1 MSFHRLSLIIGR
13 EYLSTVG
20 KRSFLLLTVLMPVL
34 VIALC
39 ALPALL
45 AEIKSDDVKNVAV
58 LDATGRYSRALQD
71 TDEYHFYTLSDGGA
85 RSARAYY
92 ESESGRDVYAI
103 VSIPATVDTLST
115 LSVYSPKSVPQGL
128 SQTLSDQLEPLLR
141 EARIEAYG
149 IDSLKEIMAACD
161 VRLEVEN
168 IKWDE
173 SGEEQRSEAFAAQML
188 GLLLSLLTYMFV
200 LCYGAM
206 IMNGVIEE
214 KTNRIVEVIVSSCR
228 PMELMLGK
236 IVGVALVGL
245 TQIAIWGVLV
255 GGGLSLLGLNAAAT
269 ASPEVAMMQSVGAEA
284 AAGAVTPD
292 SALAEVMAVVA
303 GINWAQMLGCFLL
316 YFVGGYLLYAALFAA
331 FGSAVDQPSD
341 ASQFTMPI
349 VMILI
354 FALYAGM
361 YSINNPD
368 GPLAWWCSMIP
379 FTSPIVMM
387 IRLPYDVPAWEVAL
401 SLLLLFATA
410 FATVYLSGRIYRTG
424 ILMYGKKIAL
434 KELLRWLR

>member
-71 TDEYHFYTLSDGGA
+71 TDEYHFYTLTDGDA
-85 RSARAYY
+85 PSARAYY
-92 ESESGRDVYAI
+92 EAESGRDVYAI
-103 VSIPATVDTLST
+103 VSIPATVDSLST

-128 SQTLSDQLEPLLR
+128 SQTLSDQLDPLLR

-387 IRLPYDVPAWEVAL
+387 IRLPYDVPTWEVAL

-410 FATVYLSGRIYRTG
+410 FATVYLAGRIYRTG
-424 ILMYGKKIAL
+424 ILMYGKKTSL
-434 KELLRWLR
+434 KELLRWLK

>member
-1 MSFHRLSLIIGR
+1 
-13 EYLSTVG
+13 
-20 KRSFLLLTVLMPVL
+20 MPVL

-71 TDEYHFYTLSDGGA
+71 TDEYHFYTLTDGDA
-85 RSARAYY
+85 PSARAYY
-92 ESESGRDVYAI
+92 EAESGRDVYAI
-103 VSIPATVDTLST
+103 VSIPATVDSLST

-128 SQTLSDQLEPLLR
+128 SQTLSDQLDPLLR

-387 IRLPYDVPAWEVAL
+387 IRLPYDVPVWEVAL

-410 FATVYLSGRIYRTG
+410 FATVYLAGRIYRTG
-424 ILMYGKKIAL
+424 ILMYGKKTSL